1 MHQVIAIFLSLINS
15 TGLQTPA
22 NSLIE
27 NLLSQIDLELILHTE
42 PNILQNVCYKS
53 SLGLQSAN
61 SVSPSRKNKLFFNFL
76 STFLFKIIFSGWSQ
90 FYCENEHKYSEN
102 SMEVTTSGNFRNV
115 TIQRKNLFHPRI
127 DFKGSYVLKYF

>member
-27 NLLSQIDLELILHTE
+27 NFTFTDWPWVNSPHRAKHSSKCLLQVFTWF
-42 PNILQNVCYKS
+42 
-53 SLGLQSAN
+53 AN

-76 STFLFKIIFSGWSQ
+76 STFLFKIIFSRWSQ